1 MYAVIKS
8 GGKQYK
14 VSEGDVLDL
23 ELFSDLKEDAK
34 ETTISD
40 VLLVGDGDKVT
51 VGKPTVAGASVK
63 VELVE
68 EVKAK
73 KVVSFHFKRRKG
85 YHRTVGHRQRHQ
97 RVKVASI
104 TGA

>member
-23 ELFSDLKEDAK
+23 ELLSDLDEGAT
-34 ETTISD
+34 EATISD
-40 VLLVGDGDKVT
+40 VLLVGNGDQVT
-51 VGKPTVAGASVK
+51 VGKPLVDGAAVK
-63 VELVE
+63 LELLE

-73 KVVSFHFKRRKG
+73 KVVSFHFKR
-85 YHRTVGHRQRHQ
+85 
-97 RVKVASI
+97 
-104 TGA
+104 